1 VQATVFRAG
10 QQMTTDETNVVPFAP
25 RRPEPPA
32 LTFVEVRLNEE
43 DCSLVLIVYNEAGD
57 HFAIDYVLGWSP
69 PDFDLNRLRA
79 VWQKWRGS
87 SAAAS

>member
-69 PDFDLNRLRA
+69 PDFGLNRLRA